1 MNERGYSWPEAILT
15 LTVVIVIFG
24 TLLPFGARMSANFH
38 EKKRGMYAMEAAYKG
53 AILYQA
59 IGQTTGILRIDDVSY
74 EWEVSEGTVCVS
86 YPVIDGTET
95 RCAG

>member
-1 MNERGYSWPEAILT
+1 
-15 LTVVIVIFG
+15 
-24 TLLPFGARMSANFH
+24 
-38 EKKRGMYAMEAAYKG
+38 MEAAYKG